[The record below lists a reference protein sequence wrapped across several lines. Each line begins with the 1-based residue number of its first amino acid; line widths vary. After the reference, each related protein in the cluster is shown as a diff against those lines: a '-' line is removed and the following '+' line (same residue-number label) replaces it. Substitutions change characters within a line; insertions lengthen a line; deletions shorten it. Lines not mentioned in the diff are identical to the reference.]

1 MKYIMSSFVLVSL
14 IVLVGCGPKSDG
26 NFFVTG
32 TVTQGGQP
40 LEGARVAFIPDEGG
54 SGEAA
59 SGATD
64 ANGKYVLTTSS
75 GREGTGTKPGAYR
88 VTVSKTDIVWDGRSY
103 LPPTREEPDV
113 QVKDER
119 VAQLLPVQYSNFAN
133 TPLKATVTEKKDTNV
148 FDFDIQ

>member
-1 MKYIMSSFVLVSL
+1 LVVLA
-14 IVLVGCGPKSDG
+14 GCGQKSDG

-32 TVTQGGQP
+32 TITQSGQV
-40 LEGARVAFIPDEGG
+40 LEGVRVAFIPDGDG

-75 GREGTGTKPGAYR
+75 GKDGTGTKPGSYR
-88 VTVSKTDIVWDGRSY
+88 VTVTKTDIVWDGSSY
-103 LPPTREEPDV
+103 LPPTRDEPDV
-113 QVKDER
+113 RVKDEK
-119 VAQLLPVQYSNFAN
+119 VVQLLPVQYSNFAN

-148 FDFDIQ
+148 FDFDIP